1 MATKNT
7 DTIHTLTVAEI
18 ARIDAP
24 LAERELQILNK
35 RAEIYSTALTNGGAQ
50 STPIVSDDEKAAL
63 QHAKRLLN
71 GNAPD
76 SLSLPPDITLDK
88 QLYREG
94 RGIQIARKIL
104 ADKTLVARATEA
116 VEWAEAHGAQ
126 WRALC

>member
-7 DTIHTLTVAEI
+7 DSIHALTVEMI

-24 LAERELQILNK
+24 LAEREIQILNK
-35 RAEIYSTALTNGGAQ
+35 RAEIFSTALKNGGA
-50 STPIVSDDEKAAL
+50 SNHPIIDDDEKAAL
-63 QHAKRLLN
+63 QHAKHLLN

-104 ADKTLVARATEA
+104 ADKTLVARATE
-116 VEWAEAHGAQ
+116 
-126 WRALC
+126 